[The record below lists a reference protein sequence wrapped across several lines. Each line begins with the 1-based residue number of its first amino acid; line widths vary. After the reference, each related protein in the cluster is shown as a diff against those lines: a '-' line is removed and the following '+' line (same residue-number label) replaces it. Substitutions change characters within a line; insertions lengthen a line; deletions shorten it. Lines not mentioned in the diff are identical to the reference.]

1 MAMKVKVNDRIV
13 ATRDYAVSGF
23 LTPRRTLKGGTAC
36 IVLKIHMGLIYV
48 YSLDV
53 RNPKT
58 GEVFRNVPAD
68 VFGR

>member
-1 MAMKVKVNDRIV
+1 MVWKVKVHDKV
-13 ATRDYAVSGF
+13 TATRDYPS
-23 LTPRRTLKGGTAC
+23 PESRRKLKAGTTC

-58 GEVFRNVPAD
+58 GEVFRKVPTE
-68 VFGR
+68 VFGH